1 MYLDEYQ
8 LLQRLGE
15 KKCLNPLII
24 IIIIIIIIIVII
36 VIIIVIIVII
46 IVIIVIIIV
55 ITMILLIIIITS
67 LYWVLNRYKLKSC
80 FQLGP
85 YPSQDLIILIMY

>member
-24 IIIIIIIIIVII
+24 IIIII
-36 VIIIVIIVII
+36 IIIVIIVII

>member
-1 MYLDEYQ
+1 MNISYYRDWEK
-8 LLQRLGE
+8 

-24 IIIIIIIIIVII
+24 IIIIIII
-36 VIIIVIIVII
+36 
-46 IVIIVIIIV
+46 IIVIIIV

-67 LYWVLNRYKLKSC
+67 LYWVLDRYKLKSC
-80 FQLGP
+80 FQSGP